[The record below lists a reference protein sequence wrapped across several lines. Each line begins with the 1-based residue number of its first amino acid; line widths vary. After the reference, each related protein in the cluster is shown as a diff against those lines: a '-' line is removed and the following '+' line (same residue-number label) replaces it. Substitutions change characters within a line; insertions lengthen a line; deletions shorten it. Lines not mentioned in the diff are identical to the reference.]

1 MSFELER
8 VLYETEDFLRR
19 AIGSPTRRAA
29 KKRRM
34 QRKMEEIGRRA
45 RRSGFIVAGLLAG
58 LLIASLV
65 DPALFLAWIFA
76 VPVILFV
83 GIVLMFQPT
92 RHARRMENEARLT
105 PDTLPLP
112 ELAIRAEEGLLDRC
126 DELPGRAL
134 PAADRIMANLREMQP
149 HLYEFGPGDEELA
162 GEIRRLA
169 GQHLPQLVDSYLA
182 LPAQTRASGSESG
195 RRVTESLGIV
205 ADEMDHLLE
214 RCCRDRQS
222 DFDTHSRFIETRYR
236 EDDRLKGD

>member
-1 MSFELER
+1 MGFELEQ

-34 QRKMEEIGRRA
+34 QRRWEEYRRRA
-45 RRSGFIVAGLLAG
+45 RRSGLLVAVLLTVLLA
-58 LLIASLV
+58 ASLYA
-65 DPALFLAWIFA
+65 PGIFIGWIFA
-76 VPVILFV
+76 VPIIFIIGAL
-83 GIVLMFQPT
+83 LMVQPT
-92 RHARRMENEARLT
+92 RHAQRLEHEARLT

-112 ELAIRAEEGLLDRC
+112 DLAVRAEEGLLDRC

-149 HLYEFGPGDEELA
+149 HLYGFGPGDEELA

-169 GQHLPQLVDSYLA
+169 GQHLPQLIDSYLA
-182 LPAQTRASGSESG
+182 LPETSRASGSESS

-214 RCCRDRQS
+214 RCCRERQS
-222 DFDTHSRFIETRYR
+222 DFDTHSRFIETRYK
-236 EDDRLKGD
+236 EDERLRGR

>member
-1 MSFELER
+1 MGFELER

-34 QRKMEEIGRRA
+34 QRKMEEFGRRA
-45 RRSGFIVAGLLAG
+45 RRSGFVAAGLMLVLLGFSLYSPG
-58 LLIASLV
+58 L
-65 DPALFLAWIFA
+65 FFAWLFA

-83 GIVLMFQPT
+83 AIVLMFQPT
-92 RHARRMENEARLT
+92 RQAQRMETEARLT
-105 PDTLPLP
+105 PQTLPLP
-112 ELAIRAEEGLLDRC
+112 DLAVRAEEGLLDRC
-126 DELPGRAL
+126 DDLPGRAL

-182 LPAQTRASGSESG
+182 LPAQTRASGSESS
-195 RRVTESLGIV
+195 RRITESLGIV

>member
-45 RRSGFIVAGLLAG
+45 RRSGLVAAGLLAG
-58 LLIASLV
+58 LLVATVV
-65 DPALFLAWIFA
+65 DPALFFVWIFA
-76 VPVILFV
+76 LPAILLI
-83 GIVLMFQPT
+83 GILLMFQPT
-92 RHARRMENEARLT
+92 RHARRMEQEARLT

-134 PAADRIMANLREMQP
+134 PAADRIMASLREMQP
-149 HLYEFGPGDEELA
+149 HLYGFGPGDEALA

-169 GQHLPQLVDSYLA
+169 GQHLPQLVDSWLA
-182 LPAQTRASGSESG
+182 LPAQARASGSESS

-214 RCCRDRQS
+214 RCCRERQS

-236 EDDRLKGD
+236 EDDRLKGE

>member
-45 RRSGFIVAGLLAG
+45 RRSGFIVAGLLVG
-58 LLIASLV
+58 LLVASFV

-83 GIVLMFQPT
+83 GILLMFQPT
-92 RHARRMENEARLT
+92 RYARRLENEARLT
-105 PDTLPLP
+105 PETLPLP

-149 HLYEFGPGDEELA
+149 HLYEFGPGDEALA

-169 GQHLPQLVDSYLA
+169 GQHLPQLVDSWLA
-182 LPAQTRASGSESG
+182 LPAQTRASGSESS

>member
-45 RRSGFIVAGLLAG
+45 RRSGFVIAGLMLV
-58 LLIASLV
+58 LLGFSLYS
-65 DPALFLAWIFA
+65 PGLFLAWIFA
-76 VPVILFV
+76 VPIILFLAV
-83 GIVLMFQPT
+83 MLMFQPT
-92 RHARRMENEARLT
+92 RQAQRIEHEARLT
-105 PDTLPLP
+105 PEALPLP
-112 ELAIRAEEGLLDRC
+112 ELAVRAEEDLLDRC

-149 HLYEFGPGDEELA
+149 RLHDLGPGDEELA
-162 GEIRRLA
+162 GEIRRLT
-169 GQHLPQLVDSYLA
+169 GQHLPQLIESYLA
-182 LPAQTRASGSESG
+182 LPAQTRASGSESS

-214 RCCRDRQS
+214 RCCRERQS

-236 EDDRLKGD
+236 EDDRLRGR

>member
-45 RRSGFIVAGLLAG
+45 RRSGLIIAILFVALLG
-58 LLIASLV
+58 VSLYA
-65 DPALFLAWIFA
+65 PGLFLAWVFA
-76 VPVILFV
+76 VPVILFL
-83 GIVLMFQPT
+83 GAMLMFQPT
-92 RHARRMENEARLT
+92 RHAQRMETEGRLT
-105 PDTLPLP
+105 PQTLPLP
-112 ELAIRAEEGLLDRC
+112 ELAVRAEEGLLDRC
-126 DELPGRAL
+126 EELPGRAL

-149 HLYEFGPGDEELA
+149 HLHDFGPGDEELA

-169 GQHLPQLVDSYLA
+169 GQHLPQLIDSYLA
-182 LPAQTRASGSESG
+182 LPEQSRAAGSESS

-205 ADEMDHLLE
+205 ADEMDHLRE
-214 RCCRDRQS
+214 RCAKERQS

-236 EDDRLKGD
+236 EDDRLKGG